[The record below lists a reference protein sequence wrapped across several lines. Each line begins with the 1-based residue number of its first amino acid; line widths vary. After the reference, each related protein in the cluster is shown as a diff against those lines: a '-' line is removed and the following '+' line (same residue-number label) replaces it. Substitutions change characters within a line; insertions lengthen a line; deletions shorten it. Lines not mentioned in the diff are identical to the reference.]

1 MDATSRRA
9 HRRQPAGPLLPREE
23 MLTALR
29 ERDRSYDGLFYAAVT
44 TTGVFCRPSCPR
56 ARAEAGARGVLRDDA

>member
-1 MDATSRRA
+1 METTSQTARRP
-9 HRRQPAGPLLPREE
+9 QPAATMLPREE

-44 TTGVFCRPSCPR
+44 TTGIF
-56 ARAEAGARGVLRDDA
+56 